1 MLSAFLNI
9 PRYQKRIVS
18 VLVDFVLI
26 AFAFWAGYWIR
37 LDQYTPINSLDHWL
51 LLAFLAPITVAAF
64 VKLGL
69 YRAVLRFVSFRV
81 LLTVLSGV
89 LFSTGIL
96 VSLAFYFNI
105 FLPRSTSIIYFSFAL
120 ILIGGVRLF
129 FRMVL
134 YRLQGSAK
142 HAVLIYGAG
151 ASGRQLHQ
159 AINQASEFS
168 AVAFIDDDIKL
179 QNSTIQGLNIFP
191 PSELSG
197 LIERYKVDKVLL
209 AMPSVSVAKRQE
221 VLGVLESLPCEI
233 LSIPKMADLVAG
245 NARIDQLNEVSIDDL
260 LGRDIVKPDI
270 QLMQKNIK
278 GKVVMVIGAGGSIGS
293 ELCRQILVS
302 EPEILVLFDHAEF
315 SLYEIEKSL
324 ITIVKDSN
332 SLVKIVPILGSI
344 QNRSRLMQAMTNYQ
358 VRTVFHAAA
367 YKHVPLVE
375 YNMVE
380 GIRNNIFGTL
390 NCTKAA
396 IKANVES
403 FVLISTDKAV
413 RPTNVMGA
421 SKRIAEL
428 ILQALAM
435 EDVKTVFSMVRFG
448 NVLGSSG
455 SVVPLFRKQI
465 AEGGPVTVTHNDITR
480 YFMTIPEASQLV
492 IQAGAMG
499 KGGDVFVLDMGEP
512 IRIVDLAVKMIH
524 LSGFSVKDA
533 EHPNGDIAIHFSG
546 LRPGEKLYEELLIGD
561 SVQGTQHSRIM
572 KATEDR
578 LTWSELKVMIDQIDV
593 ACQRYDLELVR
604 EIILKMPTGFQ
615 PSDGIN
621 DLVWTKLSTL
631 PRTQLLNQA
640 ENLQSQF
647 LL

>member
-1 MLSAFLNI
+1 MLKAFLGI

-37 LDQYTPINSLDHWL
+37 LDQQTPFSSLDHWL
-51 LLAFLAPITVAAF
+51 LLAFLAPMTVVVF

-69 YRAVLRFVSFRV
+69 YRAVLRYVSFRV

-89 LFSTGIL
+89 LFSTGLL
-96 VSLAFYFNI
+96 VALAFYFNI
-105 FLPRSTSIIYFSFAL
+105 FLPRSTSIIYFSFAF
-120 ILIGGVRLF
+120 ISIGGVRLF
-129 FRMVL
+129 FRMML
-134 YRLQGSAK
+134 YRMQHSAK

-151 ASGRQLHQ
+151 DSGRQLHL
-159 AINQASEFS
+159 ALNQASEF
-168 AVAFIDDDIKL
+168 ATMAFIDDDKKL

-191 PSELSG
+191 ASEITG
-197 LIERYKVDKVLL
+197 LIERYKVDKILL
-209 AMPSVSVAKRQE
+209 AMPSVSVKKRQE
-221 VLGVLESLPCEI
+221 VLNLLEYLPCEI
-233 LSIPKMADLVAG
+233 LSIPSTADLVTGA
-245 NARIDQLNEVSIDDL
+245 ARIDQLNEVSIDDL
-260 LGRDIVKPDI
+260 LGREPVQPDT

-278 GKVVMVIGAGGSIGS
+278 DKVVMVIGAGGSIGS
-293 ELCRQILVS
+293 ELCRQILVFQPS
-302 EPEILVLFDHAEF
+302 VLVLFDHGEY

-324 ITIVKDSN
+324 NAQVFDYATDT
-332 SLVKIVPILGSI
+332 KIAPILGSI
-344 QNRSRLMQAMTNYQ
+344 QNRSRLVQTMSNYQ
-358 VRTVFHAAA
+358 VDTVFHAAA

-390 NCTKAA
+390 NCAKAA
-396 IKANVES
+396 ISANVDS

-428 ILQALAM
+428 ILQALAQ
-435 EDVKTVFSMVRFG
+435 EAAATVFTMVRFG

-465 AEGGPVTVTHNDITR
+465 AEGGPVTVTHKDITR

-512 IRIVDLAVKMIH
+512 IKIVDLATKMIH
-524 LSGFSVKDA
+524 LSGFKVKDNENPA
-533 EHPNGDIAIHFSG
+533 GDIEIQFSG

-561 SVQGTQHSRIM
+561 SVQGTEHSRIM
-572 KATEDR
+572 MASEDS
-578 LTWSELKVMIDQIDV
+578 LTWDELSAMISKIDL

-604 EIILKMPTGFQ
+604 ELIVQMPTGFQ

-621 DLVWTKLSTL
+621 DLVWSKLNTL
-631 PRTQLLNQA
+631 QHPQLLN
-640 ENLQSQF
+640 
-647 LL
+647 